1 MEREE
6 VITVVGL
13 PIFLLVSMMIPAL
26 IRGFAAEEIDHITIG
41 KRPAL
46 SEFDPAATDEADAP
60 SPAERP
66 RLSRGRS
73 PCAAATGWRPAR

>member
-1 MEREE
+1 
-6 VITVVGL
+6 
-13 PIFLLVSMMIPAL
+13 MMIPAL

-60 SPAERP
+60 
-66 RLSRGRS
+66 
-73 PCAAATGWRPAR
+73 AR